1 MYKAAFTW
9 CVLGCA
15 PQLVSFLLSN
25 YEWVLCCAHIGT
37 HMKELGARVP
47 FKSTFVV
54 VLFQSATITVRIH
67 QQVSF
72 LSCVCLVVIK
82 LMTFDMPG
90 KHCTTETQPPIH
102 QILMEILC
110 LCRFTGPKC
119 QCHYFLR

>member
-1 MYKAAFTW
+1 
-9 CVLGCA
+9 
-15 PQLVSFLLSN
+15 
-25 YEWVLCCAHIGT
+25 
-37 HMKELGARVP
+37 MKELGARVP

-82 LMTFDMPG
+82 LMTFDMLG

-102 QILMEILC
+102 QILMEGDIMSLSSY
-110 LCRFTGPKC
+110 RPKMSMSLL
-119 QCHYFLR
+119 FKMT